1 MCAYGC
7 PFECLRVCEYL
18 CGVLVCWCAPSVP
31 SVWVRAL
38 SFAPA
43 VSLIVGEFCWRSAS
57 VSTLPSR
64 RRSSWKGG
72 GVFFPAHFLAAA
84 TAAHPPTTQSPP
96 PATQPSSHPPSPTYL
111 VRLSALPRQIIL
123 KRLWGGR
130 GKWSK
135 KFKSVGKKVGKTSRV
150 HFHVQFFSLSLSH
163 SLSLSGSRP
172 LYRAWQIVA
181 ILDF

>member
-72 GVFFPAHFLAAA
+72 GVFFSRTL
-84 TAAHPPTTQSPP
+84 SCCRNSRP
-96 PATQPSSHPPSPTYL
+96 PANHPIATPCNSTQQPPSIAHL
-111 VRLSALPRQIIL
+111 LSSSLCVAKANNI
-123 KRLWGGR
+123 KTTVGGR